1 MKYFPLPPKS
11 ISIHRQP
18 LQGFNGWWIFG
29 GICAVYL
36 FSSYYLQTAVLT
48 DQVYYNSLGNEHTSD
63 QVEHL
68 IQDRRSMGFMGYIL
82 VPVVLMAKVLFTFF
96 CLYTGLL
103 LTSNQVAFK
112 ALFKIVLFAESAFVL
127 ATLTRLVLIAFFVD
141 LETFDSIRF
150 FSPLSLLNLFNPADI
165 PNYLVYPL
173 QTISIFEVLYIILLA
188 VGLQY
193 HLGRRFK
200 EMLVLVLISYG
211 PGLLSWMALI
221 AFISMSI
228 AN

>member
-1 MKYFPLPPKS
+1 MKYFSLTS
-11 ISIHRQP
+11 NNVSLQRQP
-18 LQGFNGWWIFG
+18 VLGFNGWWIFG

-36 FSSYYLQTAVLT
+36 FSSYYLQTEVLT
-48 DQVYYNSLGNEHTSD
+48 DQVYYNSLGSEHTSD

-68 IQDRRSMGFMGYIL
+68 IDDRRTMGIMGYIL

-96 CLYTGLL
+96 CLYTGLIF
-103 LTSNQVAFK
+103 TRHQVSFK

-127 ATLTRLVLIAFFVD
+127 ATLTRLVLMAFFVD

-150 FSPLSLLNLFNPADI
+150 FSPLSLLNFFNPADV

-193 HLGRRFK
+193 YLGRRFK
-200 EMLVLVLISYG
+200 EMLGLVLISYG
-211 PGLLSWMALI
+211 PGILSWMALI
-221 AFISMSI
+221 AFISMSLS
-228 AN
+228 N